1 MLGTKGSSTG
11 KKEEK
16 ERREREKR
24 ERDRESDTKPR
35 KKQFPNILSNRG

>member
-16 ERREREKR
+16 ERRERET
-24 ERDRESDTKPR
+24 ERVIQNQEKNSSQT
-35 KKQFPNILSNRG
+35 F